1 MTLSLFCIKG
11 DYTLDYNQEAQYYG
25 VYSSNHGEHG
35 APYFPPITDWMP
47 AARAMAQE
55 HAKAGK
61 FTCPPNALHFSCH
74 LAPWGYQSY
83 GETLSHRHSV
93 YIPAEARW
101 WYNGQRIGRPRC
113 HHQLLFSRVGCLAC
127 NLIFIMMCVHN
138 SNMTS
143 PDTTKALTCIG
154 TVTLH
159 RCSSSTIGSTH
170 ETLLG
175 QKSTRTLC
183 WTG

>member
-93 YIPAEARW
+93 YIPAEA
-101 WYNGQRIGRPRC
+101 
-113 HHQLLFSRVGCLAC
+113 
-127 NLIFIMMCVHN
+127 
-138 SNMTS
+138 
-143 PDTTKALTCIG
+143 
-154 TVTLH
+154 
-159 RCSSSTIGSTH
+159 
-170 ETLLG
+170 
-175 QKSTRTLC
+175 
-183 WTG
+183 